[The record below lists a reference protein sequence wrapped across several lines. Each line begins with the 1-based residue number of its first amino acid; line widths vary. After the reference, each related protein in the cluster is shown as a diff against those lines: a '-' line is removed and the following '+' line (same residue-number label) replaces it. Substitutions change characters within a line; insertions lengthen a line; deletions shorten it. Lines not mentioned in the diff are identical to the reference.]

1 MFLYLSKIVP
11 LLLYPLGLA
20 CILALLA
27 AALRRWDSWSTALAV
42 ASAMLL
48 LVFGNG
54 WVAGTLSKSLEW
66 RHLPQDDPP
75 AVDAIVL
82 LGGGTRSVEYPRTMT
97 EVNEAGDRLFQT
109 VRLYRSGK
117 APHVIVTGGA
127 IQWMGSVVPEAEGMR
142 ELLEFMGV
150 PADAIIS
157 DAAAQNTYEN
167 ALHVRAIADELGVE
181 RILLVTSA
189 LHMPRSVGIFERQ
202 GFDVIPAPTDFLA
215 TRSDEDSPG
224 IGLGGAFYRLLPDVQ
239 YLEISTRVLKEYM
252 GMAVYRARGWM

>member
-1 MFLYLSKIVP
+1 MFLYLSKIAP

-27 AALRRWDSWSTALAV
+27 AAFRRWDSWSTALAV
-42 ASAMLL
+42 ASALL
-48 LVFGNG
+48 LLIFSNG
-54 WVAGTLSKSLEW
+54 WVAGKLSKSLEW
-66 RHLPQDDPP
+66 RYCRKMIRRLWMRSCCSAEAR
-75 AVDAIVL
+75 AVA
-82 LGGGTRSVEYPRTMT
+82 YPRTMT

-109 VRLYRSGK
+109 VRLYRAGK
-117 APHVIVTGGA
+117 APRVIVTGGA

-150 PADAIIS
+150 PADAIVA

-181 RILLVTSA
+181 RVLLVTSA

-202 GFDVIPAPTDFLA
+202 GFSVIPAPTDFLA
-215 TRSDEDSPG
+215 TRSDEDAPG
-224 IGLGGAFYRLLPDVQ
+224 IGLGGAFFRLLPDVQ
-239 YLEISTRVLKEYM
+239 YLEISTRVLKEYL